1 MSFLSGSVHR
11 TSQKVQSV
19 SLGNQQVFKKDVSIS
34 YLLVDLLRVTVLIE
48 AWTDSICRWEQILHF
63 VLLNRR

>member
-19 SLGNQQVFKKDVSIS
+19 SLGNRQVFNRDVSIF
-34 YLLVDLLRVTVLIE
+34 YLLVDLLRVTILIE
-48 AWTDSICRWEQILHF
+48 A
-63 VLLNRR
+63 